1 LDYAE
6 TRTEILLAILAAL
19 VSQTSL
25 SPIRVLLLARS
36 SGEWWAQL
44 PAENAR
50 CEALLDG
57 FATTG
62 PYTLPPLY
70 AELNERN
77 HAFTQALAAFSQALQ
92 LAEPQIHPDLN
103 AEQFHS
109 PLYLQMAALLTLLG
123 EHTPNAELLP
133 QSLVRHEQRYW
144 RRMGAGSDS
153 EANLLMSLTTL
164 VGYAPTVRAVEPLW
178 LAAGGHPASLKPL
191 FASLSPLY
199 PAQQGLGALQ
209 PDLLGEALIASQV
222 LGLSG
227 AALLD
232 AALGE
237 KASSAQRAHALTA
250 LARLLRYRADLSSP
264 LQIALCKHFTRCAQ
278 ALFQVCIQ
286 TPGPLSLVA
295 EQSFKQLTPALARQV
310 AGQLESNFEHEVL
323 PLAGLELLIR
333 ETLNT
338 QALHRCQKPNHSMDD
353 RSALGSTLQNLSMA
367 HFQLGNSADALE
379 FAKQALDIHERVA
392 KDKPER
398 FEPDLAG
405 SLNNYANR
413 LTEIG
418 ETTQA
423 LVFSKQALHI
433 HERLAKD
440 KPERFE
446 PNWAMSLNNYA
457 HDLAKIGDTTQA
469 LVFSKQ
475 ALHIYE
481 RLAKDKP
488 ERFEP
493 DWAISLGNCANRLA
507 EIGDTTQALVFSKQ
521 ELRIY
526 ERLAKN
532 KPERFEPDLAGSLN
546 NYANRLTEIGE
557 TTQALVFSK
566 QALHIYER
574 LAKNKPE
581 RFEPN
586 LAMSLNNYANDLAE
600 IGDTTQALVFSKQA
614 LDIYERLAKDKPERF
629 EPDWAMSLNNY
640 ANHLAAAGDATQ
652 ALARAKQALDIYER
666 LVKHRPMKFDIDVQA
681 GKLMVALWK
690 WLADK
695 TPLLV
700 APIEEIDGSEVPY
713 KMRPVCFFRQVL
725 HALGTEQASEKAAAF
740 AAVWERW
747 HVMSKAQQTRWEHTF
762 LLACAYAEANT
773 YLPQHLGGWRLQI
786 NALNTRRNG
795 NLPKWML
802 QVAERQGFSLGI
814 DA

>member
-62 PYTLPPLY
+62 PYTLPPLC

-433 HERLAKD
+433 
-440 KPERFE
+440 
-446 PNWAMSLNNYA
+446 
-457 HDLAKIGDTTQA
+457 
-469 LVFSKQ
+469 
-475 ALHIYE
+475 
-481 RLAKDKP
+481 
-488 ERFEP
+488 
-493 DWAISLGNCANRLA
+493 
-507 EIGDTTQALVFSKQ
+507 
-521 ELRIY
+521 
-526 ERLAKN
+526 
-532 KPERFEPDLAGSLN
+532 
-546 NYANRLTEIGE
+546 
-557 TTQALVFSK
+557 
-566 QALHIYER
+566 YER